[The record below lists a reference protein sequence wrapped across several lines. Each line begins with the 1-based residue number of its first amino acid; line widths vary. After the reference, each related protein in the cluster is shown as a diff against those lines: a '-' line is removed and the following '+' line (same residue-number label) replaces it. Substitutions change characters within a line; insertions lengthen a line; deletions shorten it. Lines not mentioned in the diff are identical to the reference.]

1 MLSILRPIHMVLI
14 ALLVVLQAQLWFGRG
29 SLPDVM
35 RLQQQL
41 KEQKQNNQAAQLAN
55 ERLGAELHDLKDGLE
70 MVEERARAEIGMV
83 KPNEIFVQ
91 IAPYNIIPC
100 TCATDSCRP
109 RLTVSIYESR
119 HTRRTRYGKN

>member
-1 MLSILRPIHMVLI
+1 MLTILRPIHMILI

-35 RLQQQL
+35 RLRQQL
-41 KEQKQNNQAAQLAN
+41 KEQKQHNQAAQVAN
-55 ERLGAELHDLKDGLE
+55 ERLGAELNDLKDGLE

-91 IAPYNIIPC
+91 IPP
-100 TCATDSCRP
+100 
-109 RLTVSIYESR
+109 
-119 HTRRTRYGKN
+119 

>member
-1 MLSILRPIHMVLI
+1 MLSILRPIHMILI

-35 RLQQQL
+35 RLRQQL
-41 KEQKQNNQAAQLAN
+41 KEQKQHNQAAQLAN
-55 ERLGAELHDLKDGLE
+55 ERLGAELNDLKDGLE

-91 IAPYNIIPC
+91 IA
-100 TCATDSCRP
+100 R
-109 RLTVSIYESR
+109 
-119 HTRRTRYGKN
+119 

>member
-1 MLSILRPIHMVLI
+1 MLTILRPIHMILL

-35 RLQQQL
+35 RLRQQL
-41 KEQKQNNQAAQLAN
+41 KEQKQHNQVAQLAN
-55 ERLGAELHDLKDGLE
+55 ERLGAELNDLKDGLE

-91 IAPYNIIPC
+91 IPP
-100 TCATDSCRP
+100 
-109 RLTVSIYESR
+109 
-119 HTRRTRYGKN
+119 

>member
-1 MLSILRPIHMVLI
+1 MLTILRPIHMILI

-35 RLQQQL
+35 RLRQQL
-41 KEQKQNNQAAQLAN
+41 KEQKQHNQVAQLAN
-55 ERLGAELHDLKDGLE
+55 ERLGAELNDLKDGLE

-91 IAPYNIIPC
+91 IPP
-100 TCATDSCRP
+100 
-109 RLTVSIYESR
+109 
-119 HTRRTRYGKN
+119 

>member
-1 MLSILRPIHMVLI
+1 MLTILRPIHMVLI

-35 RLQQQL
+35 RLRQQL
-41 KEQKQNNQAAQLAN
+41 KEQKQHNQVAQLAN
-55 ERLGAELHDLKDGLE
+55 ERLGAELQDLKDGLE

-91 IAPYNIIPC
+91 IPP
-100 TCATDSCRP
+100 
-109 RLTVSIYESR
+109 
-119 HTRRTRYGKN
+119 

>member
-1 MLSILRPIHMVLI
+1 MLTILRPIHMILI

-35 RLQQQL
+35 RLRQEI
-41 KEQKQNNQAAQLAN
+41 KEQKQHNQAAQLAN
-55 ERLGAELHDLKDGLE
+55 ERLGAELNDLKDGLE

-91 IAPYNIIPC
+91 IPP
-100 TCATDSCRP
+100 
-109 RLTVSIYESR
+109 
-119 HTRRTRYGKN
+119 

>member
-1 MLSILRPIHMVLI
+1 MLTILRPIHMVLI

-35 RLQQQL
+35 RLRQQL
-41 KEQKQNNQAAQLAN
+41 KEQKQHNQVAQLAN
-55 ERLGAELHDLKDGLE
+55 ERLGAELQDLKDGLE

-91 IAPYNIIPC
+91 NPP
-100 TCATDSCRP
+100 
-109 RLTVSIYESR
+109 
-119 HTRRTRYGKN
+119 

>member
-1 MLSILRPIHMVLI
+1 MLTILRPIHMILI

-35 RLQQQL
+35 RLSQQL
-41 KEQKQNNQAAQLAN
+41 KEQKQHNQAAQLAN
-55 ERLGAELHDLKDGLE
+55 ERLGAELNDLKDGLE

-91 IAPYNIIPC
+91 IPP
-100 TCATDSCRP
+100 
-109 RLTVSIYESR
+109 
-119 HTRRTRYGKN
+119 

>member
-35 RLQQQL
+35 RLRQQL
-41 KEQKQNNQAAQLAN
+41 KEHMQHNQAAHLAN

-91 IAPYNIIPC
+91 IAP
-100 TCATDSCRP
+100 
-109 RLTVSIYESR
+109 
-119 HTRRTRYGKN
+119 